1 MEGDLKPMFAASAS
15 LSKKEGISVYLDSTR
30 DPGKNLTREEEIF
43 RRVERRE
50 LPELVRLWSN
60 SECLVR
66 GRARNSKYGW
76 YNENLVREMEILV
89 VERPTGGGV
98 VYHDE
103 GNLNWSF
110 FFRNSGAF
118 VSPGVMFERT
128 SEFVVK
134 ALGRLGVA
142 ARFAPPNRIDV
153 SGRKVSGMAARSTA
167 KAHLVHG
174 TLLLDSNLERL
185 NSLCIPPVGCPP
197 VANVGEW
204 VKGINARKVLD
215 ALVGVLGDS
224 GYSVETSDPLA

>member
-1 MEGDLKPMFAASAS
+1 
-15 LSKKEGISVYLDSTR
+15 VYLDATR
-30 DPGKNLTREEEIF
+30 DPVKNLAREEEIF

-66 GRARNSKYGW
+66 GRAKSSSYGW
-76 YNENLVREMEILV
+76 YNENLAKEEGILV

-110 FFRNSGAF
+110 FFRNSGTF
-118 VSPGVMFERT
+118 PSPRSMFERT
-128 SEFVVK
+128 SDFVVK
-134 ALGRLGVA
+134 SLGRLGVA
-142 ARFAPPNRIDV
+142 ASFAPPNRIDV
-153 SGRKVSGMAARSTA
+153 SGRKVSGMAARSSA
-167 KAHLVHG
+167 RALLVHG

-185 NSLCIPPVGCPP
+185 NALCIPPVGCPP

-204 VKGINARKVLD
+204 VEGVDATKVLD
-215 ALVGVLGDS
+215 ALVGVLRDS
-224 GYSVETSDPLA
+224 GYNVEATDPVQ